1 MQLPVTWLPDGTPR
15 STHFDDVYR
24 SAGSGST
31 GSLAQARHVFLAGC
45 GLLDGDA
52 APWADQPA
60 WHILE
65 AGFGLGLNFL
75 AAWHAWRSAPRRP
88 ERLHFSS
95 LEGWPVSAGDI
106 LRSAAAFPELA
117 ELARELAG
125 QWLGLLPG
133 VHRLVFEGGRVQ
145 LTLHI
150 GLAQD
155 ILPALDASVDS
166 VFLDGFDPEVNPD
179 MWSAPLM
186 KAVARLCHPGTR
198 LATWSVAHAVRDN
211 LVNAGFEVA
220 KAPGLPPKH
229 HCLRARYA
237 PRWPV
242 RAATRQPQAAHDA
255 ARTAVVVGGGLA
267 GSAVAYSMALRGWDV
282 TVLDRAEQPASGASA
297 LPAGMVAPHVSPD
310 DALLSRLSRS
320 GVRLTLQR
328 ARELLEQGTDWA
340 PTGVLEH
347 RVEGKRGLPRG
358 EAWQKWGVD
367 WSVEA
372 SPQQRQ
378 AAHLPDDAE
387 ALWHVN
393 AGWIR
398 PAQLVRAQL
407 QHPGIRWQG
416 GCQVAAL
423 QRLESSWRL
432 LDPAGGVLAEAAH
445 VVLASAWP
453 TLGLL
458 QGLGEHGLP
467 LHPLRGQISWG
478 AMASL
483 PAAALALL
491 PPFPVNGHGALA
503 HGMAGP
509 DGKPGWF
516 VGSTFDRGITEAILR
531 PQDRQANLV
540 KLQGLLPQLAQVM
553 APAFDQAHDWA
564 GVRCTLPDRVPAVGP
579 LAPQR
584 LPGLHVCTGLGA
596 RGLTLSVLCGELL
609 AALLHGE
616 PWPTERKLAQALLA
630 ERFERKASQS
640 P

>member
-24 SAGSGST
+24 SAGSGGT

-117 ELARELAG
+117 ELASELAG
-125 QWLGLLPG
+125 QWRGLLPG

-267 GSAVAYSMALRGWDV
+267 GSAVAYSLALRGWDV

-310 DALLSRLSRS
+310 DAPLSRLSRA

-328 ARELLEQGTDWA
+328 AESLLKAGTDWSQ
-340 PTGVLEH
+340 TGVLEH
-347 RVEGKRGLPRG
+347 RVEARRGLPRTDSWHEWG
-358 EAWQKWGVD
+358 ED
-367 WSVEA
+367 WSHSA
-372 SPQQRQ
+372 SAEQQ
-378 AAHLPDDAE
+378 ASCGLTGCDT
-387 ALWHVN
+387 LWHPH

-398 PAQLVRAQL
+398 PAQLVKAQL
-407 QHPGIRWQG
+407 RHPHIRWQG
-416 GCQVAAL
+416 RAEVE
-423 QRLESSWRL
+423 RLRRTESGWEL
-432 LDPAGGVLAEAAH
+432 LDANDQVLAHAPL
-445 VVLASAWP
+445 VVLATAWR
-453 TLGLL
+453 TRALL
-458 QGLGEHGLP
+458 ASTGCESLP
-467 LHPLRGQISWG
+467 LNPLRGQVTWG
-478 AMASL
+478 SMADVAS
-483 PAAALALL
+483 PHTAL
-491 PPFPVNGHGALA
+491 PPFPVNGHGALV
-503 HGMAGP
+503 HSIPGP
-509 DGKPGWF
+509 DGHSAWV
-516 VGSTFDRGITEAILR
+516 VGSTFERAMPEPAIRPEDRA
-531 PQDRQANLV
+531 ANFQ
-540 KLQGLLPQLAQVM
+540 KLQSLLPEAAALLA
-553 APAFDQAHDWA
+553 PRFDAAHDWA
-564 GVRCTLPDRVPAVGP
+564 GVRCTLPDRVPAVGWP
-579 LAPQR
+579 APET
-584 LPGLHVCTGLGA
+584 LPGLAVCTGLGA
-596 RGLTLSVLCGELL
+596 RGLTLSVLCGEWL
-609 AALLHGE
+609 AAALHGE
-616 PWPTERKLAQALLA
+616 PWPIERKLAESLNAA
-630 ERFERKASQS
+630 RFRR
-640 P
+640 